1 MSWAVPCIPCSFAI
15 QWHGLLGLDP
25 VIIGGV
31 IAFLVC
37 NMVIQ
42 RSRGSP
48 KVIILALEGVFAYET
63 PTRPPLMYMDR

>member
-1 MSWAVPCIPCSFAI
+1 MSVMGSAMHILLICL

-48 KVIILALEGVFAYET
+48 KVTILALEGVFAYET
-63 PTRPPLMYMDR
+63 PMLPYMDR